1 MPDCEA
7 GQCSKAPVS
16 SLNGFE
22 EQNEEWNSHSLCGM
36 TSKSSFKKAQKGGLN
51 ERISYNEQTKIS
63 SQRRK
68 RLISSYCKDI
78 IAVDVSQISDYHF
91 FSA

>member
-1 MPDCEA
+1 MA
-7 GQCSKAPVS
+7 
-16 SLNGFE
+16 LE

-36 TSKSSFKKAQKGGLN
+36 TWKSGGLN

-91 FSA
+91 FFSLVMNTFIKQVLCSVVWTDLLFRLI

>member
-1 MPDCEA
+1 MA
-7 GQCSKAPVS
+7 
-16 SLNGFE
+16 LE

-51 ERISYNEQTKIS
+51 ERISYNERTKIS

-91 FSA
+91 FFSLVMNTFIKQVLCSVV